1 MSGVSLSP
9 ETMSGPLYVTSEKS
23 KPKAMQSKSKQPV
36 TGSAY
41 LQGPVQIGK
50 DGEYGKV
57 DATLMLGEMENN
69 QCDTP
74 ENTLYVKG
82 QTTHEGD
89 YQHTGDM
96 NQTGD
101 YDQKGDVRHYG
112 DSYHEGCFTV
122 VSPPTCNSQFQ
133 ANLDIVGYVHMTQEL
148 EVGTTGQFGGN
159 VTASEFTAGGITLTS
174 RKAFDIPHPTKQG
187 WRLRH
192 ICPEGPT
199 ADVYVRGRVTNKNR
213 IELPEYWLGLVDPR
227 SITVSLTPIGAHQD
241 VVIKRISE
249 NVVHLQSKG
258 GMPIDC
264 FYHIYGER
272 RDGEKLIAEYKGE
285 TPEAYPGDNSQYS
298 VAGYHYDTRG

>member
-1 MSGVSLSP
+1 MQLEDCAVGKRLFVGDGSP
-9 ETMSGPLYVTSEKS
+9 SALGKGDDEVR
-23 KPKAMQSKSKQPV
+23 
-36 TGSAY
+36 GSAY
-41 LQGPVQIGK
+41 IEGPIQSGNSRS
-50 DGEYGKV
+50 YGSI
-57 DATLMLGEMENN
+57 DATLMLAPLKNDD
-69 QCDTP
+69 CDTP

-89 YQHTGDM
+89 YT
-96 NQTGD
+96 QTGD
-101 YDQKGDVRHYG
+101 YNHTGDVTHEG
-112 DSYHEGCFTV
+112 DSDHRGDFNIEGCFTV
-122 VSPPTCNSQFQ
+122 VSPPGCDSQFSG
-133 ANLDIVGYVHMTQEL
+133 NLVTTGYLDVGS
-148 EVGTTGQFGGN
+148 TGQFGGN

-174 RKAFDIPHPTKQG
+174 RKAFDIPHPTKEG

-227 SITVSLTPIGAHQD
+227 TITVSLTPIGAHQD

-249 NVVHLQSKG
+249 NTVHLQSKG

-272 RDGEKLIAEYKGE
+272 RDGEKLIVEYKGE
-285 TPEAYPGDNSQYS
+285 NPEAYPGDNSQYS